1 MFDNTF
7 VSCLLNEGI
16 ATITIKNPPMN
27 PLSEGALD
35 GIRESFNL
43 LSKDDS
49 VRAVIITG
57 EGEKAFVAGADI
69 KEFPGW
75 TPDIAEDRTN
85 KGQRLFS
92 KIENF
97 KTPVI
102 AAVNG
107 YALGGG
113 LELALSCDIR
123 IASENARLGLPE
135 VTLGIIPGYGGT
147 QRLCR
152 TINVGEAKK
161 MVYTGE
167 MIKADHAL
175 AIGLVQ
181 EVLPLSELMP
191 RAKAIAGKIAQN
203 GPIAVRGAKQAIN
216 CERNFSIQ
224 QGMDVELAVAREVF
238 GSEDKN
244 EGVGAFIEKRKAIF
258 NNR

>member
-1 MFDNTF
+1 MFENTF
-7 VSCLLNEGI
+7 VHCTLENGV
-16 ATITIKNPPMN
+16 AVITINNPPMN
-27 PLSEGALD
+27 PLSEGVID
-35 GIRESFNL
+35 GIRESFHR
-43 LSKDDS
+43 LSEDDS
-49 VRAVIITG
+49 VRAVILTG
-57 EGEKAFVAGADI
+57 AGEKAFVAGADI
-69 KEFPGW
+69 KEFPDW

-97 KTPVI
+97 KVPVI

-123 IASENARLGLPE
+123 IASENARMGLPE
-135 VTLGIIPGYGGT
+135 VTLGIVPGYGGT

-161 MVYTGE
+161 MIFTGE

-175 AIGLVQ
+175 ALGLVQ
-181 EVLPLSELMP
+181 EVLPLAELLP
-191 RAKAIAGKIAQN
+191 RAKAIAEKIAQN
-203 GPIAVRGAKQAIN
+203 GPIAVRATKRAIN

-224 QGMDVELAVAREVF
+224 QGIDVELAAAREVF
-238 GSEDKN
+238 SSEDKN
-244 EGVGAFIEKRKAIF
+244 EGVGAFIEKRKAVF
-258 NNR
+258 KNR